1 MVYFN
6 SFQHL
11 ENIVKSKS
19 REIMSRSKI
28 KTPISGITTAPSDK
42 EGKRQANRA
51 FRRNTR
57 MEVLKGKE
65 IVSLLREVSSI
76 WDFPK
81 DGKRYWKNLDV
92 KYLRK

>member
-1 MVYFN
+1 MISFHNN
-6 SFQHL
+6 S
-11 ENIVKSKS
+11 S
-19 REIMSRSKI
+19 MSRSKI
-28 KTPISGITTAPSDK
+28 KTPILGIAAVSDK

-65 IVSLLREVSSI
+65 IVSLLREVSNVWS
-76 WDFPK
+76 FPK
-81 DGKRYWKNLDV
+81 DGKRYRNNLPE

>member
-1 MVYFN
+1 MISFPNN
-6 SFQHL
+6 S
-11 ENIVKSKS
+11 S
-19 REIMSRSKI
+19 MSRSKI
-28 KTPISGITTAPSDK
+28 KTPILGIAAVSDK

-65 IVSLLREVSSI
+65 IVSLLREVSNV

>member
-1 MVYFN
+1 
-6 SFQHL
+6 
-11 ENIVKSKS
+11 
-19 REIMSRSKI
+19 MSRSKI

-57 MEVLKGKE
+57 MQVLKGKE
-65 IVSLLREVSSI
+65 IVSLLREVSSV

-81 DGKRYWKNLDV
+81 DGKRYKKNLPE

>member
-1 MVYFN
+1 MTFMDI
-6 SFQHL
+6 FML
-11 ENIVKSKS
+11 KFFI
-19 REIMSRSKI
+19 IMSRSRI
-28 KTPISGITTAPSDK
+28 KTPILGIASVSDK

-51 FRRNTR
+51 FRRNVH

-65 IVSLLREVSSI
+65 IVSLLREVSNV

-81 DGKRYWKNLDV
+81 DGKRYWKNLPD

>member
-1 MVYFN
+1 
-6 SFQHL
+6 
-11 ENIVKSKS
+11 
-19 REIMSRSKI
+19 MSRSKI

-57 MEVLKGKE
+57 MQVLKGKE
-65 IVSLLREVSSI
+65 IVSLLREVSNVWS
-76 WDFPK
+76 FPK
-81 DGKRYWKNLDV
+81 DGKRYWKNLNV